1 MEPVGLWT
9 PDAEAGGACD
19 PPDGLMF
26 GTVKLSCN
34 LLKLLSVISI
44 ITASETG
51 KIGMSKGKCLVDN
64 DDYETYEKLKCRKL
78 TWVHLKV
85 PNYRMDRIA
94 QLHPG
99 RPPALIGCNLRVP
112 YHLHSYVQPGVRCPD
127 TVQSHRGRT
136 VHIGGEVYA

>member
-44 ITASETG
+44 ITASENG

-64 DDYETYEKLKCRKL
+64 DDYETYEK
-78 TWVHLKV
+78 
-85 PNYRMDRIA
+85 
-94 QLHPG
+94 
-99 RPPALIGCNLRVP
+99 
-112 YHLHSYVQPGVRCPD
+112 
-127 TVQSHRGRT
+127 
-136 VHIGGEVYA
+136 